1 MIYHYDLHIHSV
13 LSPCADV
20 LMTPNN
26 IINMAH
32 LKGLNLISI
41 TDHNSLKQYPV
52 IDEIM
57 KSYDMLLIYGVEVE
71 LVDKSHILCYLKTLE
86 DALNFDLFLEKNLVK
101 QEYDRKTYGEQVI
114 TDLYDQEAQVI
125 EYHLGKSTKLTL
137 EDLQNELTKYDH
149 LLFLA
154 HVDRAKNSGYHL
166 LNNHLFDGV
175 ELSRHASLSWK
186 ESMKEQKRHI
196 LQSSDAHTLTDILER
211 DEKNMIEMEELSIQ
225 QFFHV
230 MKYGRPE

>member
-1 MIYHYDLHIHSV
+1 MIFYYDLHIHSV

-71 LVDKSHILCYLKTLE
+71 LVDKSHVLCYLKTLE
-86 DALNFDLFLEKNLVK
+86 DALNFDLFLENNLVK
-101 QEYDRKTYGEQVI
+101 LEYDQKTFGAQVI
-114 TDLYDQEAQVI
+114 TDLYDQEASI
-125 EYHLGKSTKLTL
+125 IPYHLGKSTKLTV
-137 EDLQNELTKYDH
+137 EDLQNELKKYEH

-166 LNNHLFDGV
+166 LNTHQFDGV
-175 ELSRHASLSWK
+175 ELSKHASLHWNASLT
-186 ESMKEQKRHI
+186 EQNRRI
-196 LQSSDAHTLTDILER
+196 LHNSDAHTLTDILER
-211 DEKNMIEMEELSIQ
+211 DEKNRIEMEELSIQ

-230 MKYGRPE
+230 MKNGRP

>member
-1 MIYHYDLHIHSV
+1 MICYYDLHIHSV

-71 LVDKSHILCYLKTLE
+71 LVDKSHVLCYLETLD
-86 DALNFDLFLEKNLVK
+86 DALKLDQFLELNLVK
-101 QEYDRKTYGEQVI
+101 HEYDHQTFGEQVI
-114 TDLYDQEAQVI
+114 TDLYDQEASIVP
-125 EYHLGKSTKLTL
+125 YHLGKPTKLTI
-137 EDLQNELTKYDH
+137 EDLQNELKKYNH

-166 LNNHLFDGV
+166 INDYEVDGV
-175 ELSRHASLSWK
+175 ELSRHASSFWK
-186 ESMKEQKRHI
+186 ERLKEQNLRVLH
-196 LQSSDAHTLTDILER
+196 SSDAHTLTDILER
-211 DEKNMIEMEELSIQ
+211 DELNMIEMEELSIQ
-225 QFFHV
+225 QFFHI
-230 MKYGRPE
+230 MKYGRSE